1 PLHTF
6 LFPLPFSLQNPRP
19 PRISTLSLH
28 DALPI
33 FCRAPPATGGCG
45 LVVLPT
51 GRTEEL
57 MPTLTALLP
66 ALRHDPGLAELV
78 EAVPA
83 RGALDIA
90 ASVGVRPAVL
100 AGLAPRGHRPLGVV
114 AAPGR
119 QAAR

>member
-1 PLHTF
+1 
-6 LFPLPFSLQNPRP
+6 
-19 PRISTLSLH
+19 
-28 DALPI
+28 AAV
-33 FCRAPPATGGCG
+33 CRAPPATGGCG

-90 ASVGVRPAVL
+90 APVGGRPAVPP
-100 AGLAPRGHRPLGVV
+100 GLAPRAARPPR
-114 AAPGR
+114 AAPSTSPPPSACGPPSSPSWR
-119 QAAR
+119 PAATARWSS